1 MININ
6 PNTNTGSALQQG
18 LNGLQNS
25 TRATVE
31 AANELVSAGTV
42 ERTTSLATD
51 IVEPMIEII
60 RQQQLFDASAQ
71 VVKSADETLG
81 TLIDIRT

>member
-25 TRATVE
+25 SRATIE
-31 AANELVSAGTV
+31 AANELVAAGTV
-42 ERTTSLATD
+42 QRTVSIATD
-51 IVEPMIEII
+51 IVEPIVEIN
-60 RQQQLFDASAQ
+60 RQQQLFDASAK
-71 VVKSADETLG
+71 VVQSADESLG
-81 TLIDIRT
+81 TLVDIRA

>member
-1 MININ
+1 M
-6 PNTNTGSALQQG
+6 QQG

-31 AANELVSAGTV
+31 AANELVSAGTLL
-42 ERTTSLATD
+42 RTTTVTSD
-51 IVEPMIEII
+51 IVEPTIEIV
-60 RQQQLFDASAQ
+60 RQQQLFNASAQ

-81 TLIDIRT
+81 TLVDIRA

>member
-6 PNTNTGSALQQG
+6 PNTSTGSAMQQG
-18 LNGLQNS
+18 LNGMQNS

-31 AANELVSAGTV
+31 AANELVSAGTLL
-42 ERTTSLATD
+42 RTTTVTSD
-51 IVEPMIEII
+51 IVEPTIEIV
-60 RQQQLFDASAQ
+60 RQQQLFNASAQ

-81 TLIDIRT
+81 TLVDIRA

>member
-6 PNTNTGSALQQG
+6 PNTNTGSTLQQG

-31 AANELVSAGTV
+31 AANELVSAGTLL
-42 ERTTSLATD
+42 RTTTVTSD
-51 IVEPMIEII
+51 IVEPTIEIV
-60 RQQQLFDASAQ
+60 RQQQLFNASAQ

-81 TLIDIRT
+81 TLVDIRA